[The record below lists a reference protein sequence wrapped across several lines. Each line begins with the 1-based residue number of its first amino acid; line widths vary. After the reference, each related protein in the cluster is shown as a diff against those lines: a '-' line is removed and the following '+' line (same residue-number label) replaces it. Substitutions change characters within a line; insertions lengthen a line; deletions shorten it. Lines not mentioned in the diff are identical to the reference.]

1 MDQIEVA
8 LTRGVEKIYPSVDS
22 LRELLN
28 SSRKVSLYCGYDPTS
43 PHLHLGHS
51 ATLFKLAD
59 FQKLGHRVIFLIG
72 DFTGMIGDPS
82 DKTST
87 RVKLSREQVLENA
100 KTFKDQ
106 AGNILAFESSSN
118 PAEVRFNSEWSDKL
132 TLREVIEMASN
143 FTVQQ
148 MIERDMFQNRLRE
161 GRPISLHEFLY
172 PLMQG
177 YDSVAL
183 DVDLEVGGS
192 DQTFNMLAGRTL
204 MKIIK
209 GREKYVLTTQLLE
222 DEQGRKMSKSEGNF
236 IALDD
241 QPFDMYGKVMSF
253 PDSLIVKTFELCT
266 RVPQEELGDIKRRLE
281 SGENPMN
288 LKKLLAKTIVTIYH
302 DSDRALLAEKEFE
315 RVVQKGGLPSE
326 VRVVNVPTE
335 EMDLKNLV
343 FQYAHV
349 PSVSEATRVITQG
362 GVVWGDEKIINPDAI
377 IKIDGQKTLRVGKK
391 TFIRPV
397 VKR

>member
-22 LRELLN
+22 LRKLLN
-28 SSRKVSLYCGYDPTS
+28 SERQISLYCGYDPTS

-59 FQKLGHRVIFLIG
+59 FQKLGHKVIFLIG

-87 RVKLSREQVLENA
+87 RVKLSREAVLENA

-106 AGNILAFESSSN
+106 AGKILAFKSSSN
-118 PAEVRFNSEWSDKL
+118 PAQIRFNSEWSDKL
-132 TLREVIEMASN
+132 PLREVIEIASN
-143 FTVQQ
+143 FTLQQ

-192 DQTFNMLAGRTL
+192 DQTFNMLSGRTL

-236 IALDD
+236 VALDD
-241 QPFDMYGKVMSF
+241 QPFDMYRKVMSF
-253 PDSLIVKTFELCT
+253 PDSLIVNTFELCT
-266 RVPQEELGDIKRRLE
+266 RLPQEEVEDIKRRLE
-281 SGENPMN
+281 SGENPID
-288 LKKLLAKTIVTIYH
+288 LKKLLAKATVTIYH
-302 DSDRALLAEKEFE
+302 GSEAALLAEKEFE

-326 VRVVNVPTE
+326 VKAVSVPT
-335 EMDLKNLV
+335 DTLSLKELL
-343 FQYAHV
+343 FQYSGLR
-349 PSVSEATRVITQG
+349 SVSEATRVITQG
-362 GVVWGDEKIINPDAI
+362 GVVWGEEKITDPNAI
-377 IKIDGQKTLRVGKK
+377 IKIDGQKTLRVGKR